1 MMLFPVR
8 RGFWMVLA
16 LTVSIFLIYSA
27 VGERGFVSLNRLLDQ
42 RDELRTRVRN
52 LRESNE
58 KIAEEI
64 GLLRD
69 DPVTIE
75 NLARTELGMVRDGE
89 TVFILSDRPGE
100 PSQ

>member
-16 LTVSIFLIYSA
+16 LTVSIFLLYSA
-27 VGERGFVSLNRLLDQ
+27 VGERGFLSLNRLLDQ
-42 RDELRTRVRN
+42 RDELRTRVGN

-58 KIAEEI
+58 KLAEEI

-75 NLARTELGMVRDGE
+75 NLARTELGMVREGE
-89 TVFILSDRPGE
+89 TVFILSDRPEE
-100 PSQ
+100 PSR